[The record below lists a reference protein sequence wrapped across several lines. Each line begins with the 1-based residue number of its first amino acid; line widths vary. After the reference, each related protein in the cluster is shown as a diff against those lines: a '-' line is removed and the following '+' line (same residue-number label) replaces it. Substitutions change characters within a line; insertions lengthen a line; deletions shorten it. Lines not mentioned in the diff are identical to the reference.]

1 MPVLIQFNRG
11 TEAGIPTL
19 SAGEPAFTTDTYKL
33 FVGDGTTNHEIA
45 GGLVIGTDVQ
55 AWAATLDTLAAVT
68 PVADGTYTVG
78 ARLTPGGTD
87 GTITTVGGLITAITE
102 AT

>member
-1 MPVLIQFNRG
+1 MPVTIQFNRG
-11 TEAGIPTL
+11 GEAGIPTL
-19 SAGEPAFTTDTYKL
+19 ASGEPAWTTDTNRL
-33 FVGDGTTNHEIA
+33 FVGDGATNHA
-45 GGLVIGTDVQ
+45 VQ
-55 AWAATLDTLAAVT
+55 MWSATLDTLAAVT

-87 GTITTVGGLITAITE
+87 GTITTSGGLITAITQ

>member
-1 MPVLIQFNRG
+1 MPVTIQLRRG
-11 TEAGIPTL
+11 VEGSLPAL
-19 SAGEPAFTTDTYKL
+19 ASGEPAWTTDTLRL
-33 FVGDGTTNHEIA
+33 FVGDGATNHA
-45 GGLVIGTDVQ
+45 VQ
-55 AWAATLDTLAAVT
+55 MWSASLDALAAVT

-87 GTITTVGGLITAITE
+87 GTITTSGGLITAITE